1 MMEKCAAVIID
12 DFRLLVV
19 RKQGT
24 SIFISPGGKIEGGEG
39 HVDCLRR
46 ELKEELN
53 VELRDAQYLA
63 VYERTS
69 ALEDIP
75 VRVYVWLATIFG
87 ECTPSAEIE
96 EIQWITGSTSLQIG
110 SVFSECVIPYLIKGE
125 LIHE

>member
-1 MMEKCAAVIID
+1 MEKCAAVIIN

-24 SIFISPGGKIEGGEG
+24 SIFISPGGKIEDDENQ
-39 HVDCLRR
+39 VSCLRR

-53 VELRDAQYLA
+53 VELMDAQYLT
-63 VYERTS
+63 VYERPS
-69 ALEDIP
+69 ALENMP
-75 VRVYVWLATIFG
+75 VRIYVWLVTISG

-110 SVFSECVIPYLIKGE
+110 SVFSDCVIPDLIKGD
-125 LIHE
+125 LIHA